1 MDENK
6 KLSDITSV
14 KELDLFIGD
23 DDITEE
29 EYQDLV
35 SYIQDKNAKRNQ

>member
-1 MDENK
+1 MEENK

-14 KELDLFIGD
+14 EELDLFIGD

-35 SYIQDKNAKRNQ
+35 SYIQDKNAKNN

>member
-1 MDENK
+1 MEENK

-14 KELDLFIGD
+14 EELDLFIGD

-35 SYIQDKNAKRNQ
+35 SYIQDKNSNNN